1 MEPILEIRNL
11 SLALPV
17 KKGMVS
23 ILHDVSLSIAPGE
36 ILGLVGE
43 SGSGKSLTAFSVTR
57 LLPGGGREKLGGSIR
72 FCGEELTEKPERDMQ
87 AIRGRDISM
96 IFQEPMTCLNP
107 VFTIG
112 RQMTDVIMTHQKVSR
127 QEAMK
132 TAEDMLTAVRIRNAA
147 DVLRCYPYELSGGMR
162 QRVMIGIALSCRP
175 KLLIADEPT
184 TALDVTVQAKI
195 LALIREA
202 CEKLGTAVLF
212 ISHDLGVISQICDT
226 VAVMYSGHIVEAG
239 KAADVFETP
248 EHPYTRAL
256 MAAVPKFTASAAAG
270 DRLFAIPGVV
280 PDPSEQMA
288 GCRFAPRCPFAT
300 EFCRTAPPSDT
311 LTGAGHLVYCHNWQ
325 SAAPTFAVIR
335 GKEEEA

>member
-72 FCGEELTEKPERDMQ
+72 FCGEELTEKSERDMQ

-226 VAVMYSGHIVEAG
+226 VAVMYSGHIVESG
-239 KAADVFETP
+239 KAADVFAAP

-256 MAAVPKFTASAAAG
+256 MEAVPKFAASAAAG
-270 DRLFAIPGVV
+270 DRLFAIPGIV
-280 PDPSEQMA
+280 PDPSEPMS
-288 GCRFAPRCPFAT
+288 GCRFAPRCPFAA
-300 EFCRTAPPSDT
+300 EICFRERPADQD
-311 LTGAGHLVYCHNWQ
+311 AGGGHRVYCHRWKETAASIG
-325 SAAPTFAVIR
+325 SAG
-335 GKEEEA
+335 GKEAGK

>member
-1 MEPILEIRNL
+1 MEPILQIRHL
-11 SLALPV
+11 SLSLPV

-23 ILHDVSLSIAPGE
+23 ILHDVSLDVEPGK

-43 SGSGKSLTAFSVTR
+43 SGSGKSMTAFAVTR
-57 LLPGGGREKLGGSIR
+57 LLPGEGREHLGGSIR
-72 FCGEELTEKPERDMQ
+72 FCGEELTAKTEREMQ
-87 AIRGRDISM
+87 TIRGRDISM

-112 RQMTDVIMTHQKVSR
+112 RQMTDVLMTHQQISR
-127 QEAMK
+127 AEAMK
-132 TAEDMLTAVRIRNAA
+132 KAEDMLTSVHIRQAA

-195 LALIREA
+195 LYLIREA
-202 CEKLGTAVLF
+202 CQNLGTAVIF

-226 VAVMYSGHIVEAG
+226 VAVMYSGHIVESG
-239 KAADVFETP
+239 EADEVFRHP

-256 MAAVPKFTASAAAG
+256 MAAVPKFSISAEAG
-270 DRLFAIPGVV
+270 DRLFAIPGIV
-280 PDPSEQMA
+280 PDPAEPMD
-288 GCRFAPRCPFAT
+288 GCRFAPRCPYAT
-300 EFCRTAPPSDT
+300 EICSLTPPEDT
-311 LTGAGHLVYCHNWQ
+311 HTGAGHYVYCHNWKT
-325 SAAPTFAVIR
+325 AAVAGVIR
-335 GKEEEA
+335 EGGAEA